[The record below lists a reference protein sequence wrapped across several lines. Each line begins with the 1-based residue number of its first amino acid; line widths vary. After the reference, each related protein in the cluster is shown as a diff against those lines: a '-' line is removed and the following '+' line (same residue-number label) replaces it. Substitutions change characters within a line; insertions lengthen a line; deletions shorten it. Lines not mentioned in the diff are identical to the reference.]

1 MTGRLF
7 VVSGPSGVGKGTV
20 IAEALRRIPDLEVAT
35 SATTRPRRAHE
46 VDGREYHFLS
56 EPEFLRRVGEG
67 DFLEHVL
74 YAGNRYGTLRSE
86 VERRLRAGRD
96 VVLEIEVVGARAVKL
111 QMPEAVLVFIA
122 PPEVADLEARLRGRG
137 TDTDDEIENRL
148 RIARREMEAKTEF
161 DHVIVNADAERAAA
175 ELAALVG
182 SVHEDEEHA

>member
-1 MTGRLF
+1 MKGRLV

-20 IAEALRRIPDLEVAT
+20 IAEALRRAPDLELAT
-35 SATTRPRRAHE
+35 SATTRPRRQEE

-56 EPEFLRRVGEG
+56 GPEFERRVEEG
-67 DFLEHVL
+67 AFLEHVS

-96 VVLEIEVVGARAVKL
+96 VVLEIEVVGARAIKR

-137 TDTDDEIENRL
+137 TDTEKEIESRL
-148 RIARREMEAKTEF
+148 EIARREMEAQAEF
-161 DHVIVNADAERAAA
+161 DHVIVNDTAERAAA

-182 SVHEDEEHA
+182 PANEDEEHR